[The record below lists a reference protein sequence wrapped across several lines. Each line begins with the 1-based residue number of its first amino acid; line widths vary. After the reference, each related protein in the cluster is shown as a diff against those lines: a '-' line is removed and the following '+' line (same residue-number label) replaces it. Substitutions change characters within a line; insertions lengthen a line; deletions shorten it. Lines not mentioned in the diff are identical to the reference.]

1 MAVPHCFPA
10 CGTVRTQDERILRL
24 YENANRFADAPCIW
38 EGLFRLAC
46 LLKGKPTEEPV
57 YNRIISE
64 LAETEDGSFS
74 GSFGDQI
81 CTARAA
87 LAVFE
92 YNTDRTILK
101 RIALWLRYAEI
112 EFDSLCLQDRILFR
126 PADLMELMIRFYQA
140 SGVKAALRIC
150 ARLRADA
157 FDWTTA
163 LHTFQQTI
171 PIASDDGGEFATALS
186 KPEEM
191 DFSDREKLTNHAEML
206 ADGMRYT
213 VYAGLFSGHSRD
225 LSAGKTVW
233 SHLVRHHHAVCGGT
247 TGHPF
252 LSGNA
257 PDRPVNT
264 AALAAWT
271 EAFAAQMILPDS
283 AWAIEELIRIAFNG
297 LEDCLSRET
306 LPDTQRVNT
315 VSEASEP
322 ADPLPLYARMT
333 RAAAAVYSRAVTL
346 TEDSVRINYL
356 LSGKTL
362 SMIRKQSV
370 ILETDPACVIFR
382 SRKPFTAPVE
392 LYLSACDGVSV
403 RMLKNGKALA
413 AQDNAENEVSS
424 GYIRTEAEWHDGDG
438 LLTVP
443 DEKITVEEAHHQGA
457 VVLCGKRIM
466 CAAADEK
473 NFARAACGSPV
484 REGDS
489 ILIPLAG
496 TDRWRMKGK
505 EPADIPVLPAVSG
518 EPVPTGMIPYA
529 GAGKRI
535 TVFPRAKNACLK

>member
-24 YENANRFADAPCIW
+24 YEQANRFADAPCLW

-46 LLKGKPTEEPV
+46 LLKSKPAEEPV
-57 YNRIISE
+57 YSQIISAI
-64 LAETEDGSFS
+64 AETEDGSFA
-74 GSFGDQI
+74 GSFGDQV
-81 CTARAA
+81 CAARAA

-112 EFDSLCLQDRILFR
+112 EFDSLCLRDRILFR
-126 PADLMELMIRFYQA
+126 PADLMELLIRFYQA
-140 SGVKAALRIC
+140 SGVKSALRLC

-171 PIASDDGGEFATALS
+171 PIASDDGGDFLTALT
-186 KPEEM
+186 KPDNM

-213 VYAGLFSGHSRD
+213 VFAGLFSGHSRD

-233 SHLVRHHHAVCGGT
+233 NHLVKHHHAVCGGT

-257 PDRPVNT
+257 PDRPVST
-264 AALAAWT
+264 AALCAWA

-283 AWAIEELIRIAFNG
+283 AWALEELIRIAFNG
-297 LEDCLSRET
+297 LEDCMSREI
-306 LPDTQRVNT
+306 PVETQRVNT
-315 VSEASEP
+315 VSAAPEA
-322 ADPLPLYARMT
+322 ADPVSLYARIT

-346 TEDSVRINYL
+346 TSDSVRVNYL

-362 SMIRKQSV
+362 TMIRKQPV

-382 SRKPFTAPVE
+382 SKKPFTAPIE
-392 LYLSACDGVSV
+392 LYHSSYDGFSV
-403 RMLKNGKALA
+403 RMLRNGKAIA
-413 AQDNAENEVSS
+413 AHDHGEEAIRS
-424 GYIRTEAEWHDGDG
+424 GYIKAEAEWHDGDG

-443 DEKITVEEAHHQGA
+443 DETITVEETHHQG
-457 VVLCGKRIM
+457 VTVLYGRRIM

-473 NFARAACGSPV
+473 HFAMAVCGAPFL
-484 REGDS
+484 EGES
-489 ILIPLAG
+489 ILIPLAAP
-496 TDRWRMKGK
+496 DKWRMKGN
-505 EPADIPVLPAVSG
+505 EISDIPVLPAVTG
-518 EPVPTGMIPYA
+518 EPVPTGLIPYA
-529 GAGKRI
+529 GAGKRVS
-535 TVFPRAKNACLK
+535 VFPKAKSACLK